1 MVADFDLAFCNNVIK
16 KIGKGSKRDDL
27 EGAFDKVCLKVFGAI
42 TYDEYDL

>member
-1 MVADFDLAFCNNVIK
+1 MVADFDLALCNNVIK

-27 EGAFDKVCLKVFGAI
+27 EGAVDKVCLKGFGAI